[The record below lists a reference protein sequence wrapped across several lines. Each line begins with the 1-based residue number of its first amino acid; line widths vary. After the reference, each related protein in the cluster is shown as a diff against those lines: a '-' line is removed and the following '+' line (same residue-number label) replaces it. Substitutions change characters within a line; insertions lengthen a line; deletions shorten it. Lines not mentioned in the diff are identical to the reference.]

1 MTTAL
6 LKLVVFWKALER
18 VKKKKKKS
26 GRKEAKLQQRAHSHH
41 KNFVQGLCCPN
52 LN

>member
-18 VKKKKKKS
+18 VKKKKKKVEE
-26 GRKEAKLQQRAHSHH
+26 KKLSYNREHTATI
-41 KNFVQGLCCPN
+41 KILCRGSVARI
-52 LN
+52 